1 MAFPI
6 SQRAAVD
13 PDESTAEAI
22 ADWHYRV
29 ARATASELRTAT
41 ESSRCFPYAA
51 DQACKDL
58 PEEERSEPKLNFGSP
73 RPPCRAWGHSEHMVA
88 RALQDRN
95 LWSEVF
101 TEG

>member
-1 MAFPI
+1 MPARRHPRVNPREDRTMAFPI

-51 DQACKDL
+51 DQACTGFARRRK
-58 PEEERSEPKLNFGSP
+58 ERAEAQLRLTATPLYGLGTF
-73 RPPCRAWGHSEHMVA
+73 
-88 RALQDRN
+88 
-95 LWSEVF
+95 
-101 TEG
+101 

>member
-22 ADWHYRV
+22 TDWHYRV
-29 ARATASELRTAT
+29 ARATASEL
-41 ESSRCFPYAA
+41 PKA
-51 DQACKDL
+51 DVAFHRLRIRLVQDL

-73 RPPCRAWGHSEHMVA
+73 RSTPSKHG
-88 RALQDRN
+88 
-95 LWSEVF
+95 
-101 TEG
+101 

>member
-29 ARATASELRTAT
+29 ARATASELHTAT
-41 ESSRCFPYAA
+41 ESSRCFPNAA
-51 DQACKDL
+51 DQACTGFARRK
-58 PEEERSEPKLNFGSP
+58 ERAEAQL
-73 RPPCRAWGHSEHMVA
+73 RLAA
-88 RALQDRN
+88 TALYG
-95 LWSEVF
+95 LGTF
-101 TEG
+101 

>member
-29 ARATASELRTAT
+29 ARPRLQIVLSFLPSKQTITLTLRR
-41 ESSRCFPYAA
+41 E
-51 DQACKDL
+51 
-58 PEEERSEPKLNFGSP
+58 GS
-73 RPPCRAWGHSEHMVA
+73 
-88 RALQDRN
+88 
-95 LWSEVF
+95 
-101 TEG
+101 